1 MTKRTVYSN
10 GGLSLETR
18 AGIPIE
24 VRVKRLLE
32 GAESIEQTAPIIYTD
47 KKDGV
52 RPEFDIRTDSWEIK
66 QAAMDAIHESSLRRR
81 NGGDGTIPTEQKLE
95 E

>member
-1 MTKRTVYSN
+1 MIKRSVFS
-10 GGLSLETR
+10 GGGIGLETR
-18 AGIPIE
+18 EGTPIE
-24 VRVKRLLE
+24 VRIKRLMQ
-32 GAESIEQTAPIIYTD
+32 GAENIEQTAPIIYTD

-66 QAAMDAIHESSLRRR
+66 QNAMDAIHESSLRRR
-81 NGGDGTIPTEQKLE
+81 AGGDGTIPTDAGSE